1 DLQKLAVIRYQ
12 DRPGIGKLLS
22 ASEVIGQIGAVI
34 WRVPSYT
41 TRERARGDKGFSL
54 VSYLLG

>member
-1 DLQKLAVIRYQ
+1 
-12 DRPGIGKLLS
+12 LS
-22 ASEVIGQIGAVI
+22 ASEVIGHIEVVI
-34 WRVPSYT
+34 WRGLSYT